1 MRQIFVT
8 GGTGY
13 LGSRFIPLMLN
24 RGHKITALVR
34 KGSESKVPE
43 GCTIVVGDPL
53 QAQTYQHRVKPADT
67 FVHLVGVPHPSPA
80 KAAQFRSIDLVA
92 ANASLDAARYANV
105 NHFAY
110 LSVAQPASVMKAY
123 VESRREAEERIRESG
138 INATFLRPWY
148 VLGPGHRWAYALV
161 PFYKL
166 FEVFPL
172 TRASALRL
180 GLVTLPQMLNAMV
193 RAAENPPNGIRIIDV
208 PQIKNGFTQH

>member
-13 LGSRFIPLMLN
+13 LGSRFIPLMLK
-24 RGHKITALVR
+24 RGHRVTALVR
-34 KGSESKVPE
+34 KGSENKLPE
-43 GCTIVVGDPL
+43 GCATIVGDPL
-53 QAQTYQHRVKPADT
+53 NAKTYQHQIKPADT

-80 KAAQFRSIDLVA
+80 KAALFRSVDLVA
-92 ANASLDAARYANV
+92 ANASLDAARHANV
-105 NHFAY
+105 DHFIY

-123 VESRREAEERIRESG
+123 VESRREAEERIRQSG
-138 INATFLRPWY
+138 ITATFLRPWY
-148 VLGPGHRWAYALV
+148 VLGPGHRWAYALI

-166 FEVFPL
+166 FELIPP

-193 RAAENPPNGIRIIDV
+193 DAAENPPHGVRIVDV
-208 PQIKNGFTQH
+208 PQIKNGHH